1 MFTSYSFPCRLQ
13 FFLVISFYIGYN
25 KNVFNNRDLGGYPM
39 INNLTFENFRVLK
52 KFIFQNLVKLL

>member
-39 INNLTFENFRVLK
+39 INNLTFEN
-52 KFIFQNLVKLL
+52 